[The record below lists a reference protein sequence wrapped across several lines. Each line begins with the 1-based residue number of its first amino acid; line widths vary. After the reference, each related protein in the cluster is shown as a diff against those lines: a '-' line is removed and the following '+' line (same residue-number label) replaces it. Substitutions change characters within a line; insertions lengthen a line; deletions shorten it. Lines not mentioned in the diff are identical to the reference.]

1 MDEVNVQ
8 SGGDSRV
15 YHHRRA
21 RKHCL
26 LQIPQTQTVLLS
38 SIKYIIM
45 NPDAG
50 PSSQP
55 LQNGEGSNTTM
66 DIDQGLQ
73 SPVVDGGST
82 SGFKGK
88 AKDIDW

>member
-1 MDEVNVQ
+1 MEGIHAFTNIGAPENPTII
-8 SGGDSRV
+8 STLK
-15 YHHRRA
+15 
-21 RKHCL
+21 RK
-26 LQIPQTQTVLLS
+26 TVLLS
-38 SIKYIIM
+38 SIRYIIM
-45 NPDAG
+45 NSDAG

-66 DIDQGLQ
+66 DIDQGSQ